1 MSGCKKNNDLQIDY
15 PAQGQYGENILDR
28 TNTNYPVGSNSMR
41 VILGD
46 EAKIKIKIK
55 GMKWTFDM
63 NLFRDWEVGEWN
75 YKDTSRIFTSIK
87 TGETDSKISLML
99 STKTRIVVYENGD
112 TIPTWSKD
120 ITVQ

>member
-15 PAQGQYGENILDR
+15 PSEGQYGENILDKA
-28 TNTNYPVGSNSMR
+28 NTNYSVGSNSMR
-41 VILGD
+41 VVLGA

-55 GMKWTFDM
+55 STNWYFDM
-63 NLFRDWEVGEWN
+63 NLYRDWEVSEWN
-75 YKDTSRIFTSIK
+75 YKDTSRLFTSIK
-87 TGETDSKISLML
+87 TGETDSKISLRL
-99 STKTRIVVYENGD
+99 SSKTRIVVYENGD